1 MLELL
6 KLIVQPVILERDPD
20 GNVAGERFGEQIV
33 LYTRG
38 QLDEFYLAL
47 EAAILTENEKEVVAD
62 AGNRDNGVADQLRQP
77 GLPRQ
82 HARPG

>member
-6 KLIVQPVILERDPD
+6 KLIVQPVILERDQD
-20 GNVAGERFGEQIV
+20 GNAVGERLGEPTS

-38 QLDEFYLAL
+38 QLNEFYLAL
-47 EAAILTENEKEVVAD
+47 EAAIQTENEKGAAD
-62 AGNRDNGVADQLRQP
+62 AGNGDNGATDQLRQP

-82 HARPG
+82 HTRPV